1 MCAIVYFDAIW
12 ANVGDEGLV
21 RNKAEHL
28 VISMTCT
35 GRKAVLGMWL
45 LQYAGADA
53 WPLVA
58 LAGGRLGAHI
68 GRHGWRLMKGLQA
81 DNA

>member
-1 MCAIVYFDAIW
+1 MYAIVDFDAIRV
-12 ANVGDEGLV
+12 NIDDEGLV

-28 VISMTCT
+28 VIRMTCT

-53 WPLVA
+53 
-58 LAGGRLGAHI
+58 
-68 GRHGWRLMKGLQA
+68 
-81 DNA
+81 